1 MDNSS
6 FPSQTAEAATA
17 ATALKAT
24 VGGAATG
31 VFGWIVQNNVLTLIG
46 VLVAVLG
53 FLVNAYFKRRD
64 TKRMEKL
71 ARLRME
77 LMQKHNDRAE
87 ELHKLKVDFLKQP
100 AAANESDLARLLG
113 IDSSD
118 FEDVYKDTNLR

>member
-1 MDNSS
+1 MSN
-6 FPSQTAEAATA
+6 QTVEAATA
-17 ATALKAT
+17 TTAYKAT
-24 VGGAATG
+24 VGGAATS
-31 VFGWIVQNNVLTLIG
+31 VFGWIVQDNLLTIIG
-46 VLVAVLG
+46 VLVAVGG

-87 ELHKLKVDFLKQP
+87 ELHKLKVDFLKARP
-100 AAANESDLARLLG
+100 TANESDLAKLLG

-118 FEDVYKDTNLR
+118 FEDVYKDTDLR